1 MIRYLLKINCVF
13 GKTIMTKKISP
24 NSLIVIIGLCVSNP
38 IPWPVIAQEVSA
50 TTTAPQTMAAAG
62 LTTTIVT
69 GTEEKPPVSTVTVIS
84 APERKTEAATTPA
97 TTAIN
102 SHSQDS
108 ANSNSVETTYTPL
121 LQETATSLEA
131 IISSTLSTVVVP
143 LEPAT
148 DQTSTGTS
156 AAEPTVA
163 PVVSPPSPPSTTAPT
178 TPLSELNFSTSE
190 LAQIEVWQKQI
201 GLLELENKL
210 LTLQNQKQIEAYQS
224 ELLSLQQEK
233 DKLALDNELRLER
246 NRKALTELIVNKEK
260 LTLENELQQAK
271 QAKLHAEL
279 EAIKTQLELENTI
292 NEQKQKQLLA
302 SIDSQR
308 ASLAAKNAIVE
319 EKNKQHELELQ
330 LATARLEFESNKL
343 EFEKSKK
350 SLDLEDLSLRI
361 VERDQKEEW
370 NGQVN
375 KSLEYLK
382 EPYQDGHLT
391 ITDRRIELDWVI
403 YPGVGKYVAE
413 RIHYFNNKNTEYPIF
428 LIIDDCVG
436 GSVMEGAQI
445 LEAMRHNQAP
455 VYVVVKTFAASMCAV
470 LTTLAKRSFSYPNA
484 VILHHQIF
492 GILFGNKKQLEEQL
506 EEASKWTQRI
516 LYPVAVKMGITME
529 EFVQQMYEHN
539 SDGDWGEFAD
549 KAVQLKWVDIVVSDI
564 RDLSYYKN
572 PELLLLEELTNADED
587 DDNRGTAKNRLNK
600 REQIDEK
607 GNLYVKLPT
616 LNGKDF
622 YHLYNPND
630 YYR

>member
-1 MIRYLLKINCVF
+1 
-13 GKTIMTKKISP
+13 MTKKISP
-24 NSLIVIIGLCVSNP
+24 NSLIVIIGLCVSSP
-38 IPWPVIAQEVSA
+38 IPWSVMAQAVSA
-50 TTTAPQTMAAAG
+50 TTTAPQTMAVAG
-62 LTTTIVT
+62 LTSTTVTDNPTVTVT
-69 GTEEKPPVSTVTVIS
+69 GTHSEEITYIPPPEVST
-84 APERKTEAATTPA
+84 
-97 TTAIN
+97 
-102 SHSQDS
+102 
-108 ANSNSVETTYTPL
+108 L
-121 LQETATSLEA
+121 LDA
-131 IISSTLSTVVVP
+131 IIGSTLPTI
-143 LEPAT
+143 
-148 DQTSTGTS
+148 DQTSTVTS

-163 PVVSPPSPPSTTAPT
+163 PVVSPPSSSSQPSTIVPT

-210 LTLQNQKQIEAYQS
+210 LTLRNQKQIEAYQS
-224 ELLSLQQEK
+224 ELLNLQQEK
-233 DKLALDNELRLER
+233 DKLALNNELQIER
-246 NRKALTELIVNKEK
+246 NRKALTELMANKEK

-302 SIDSQR
+302 NIDSQR

-319 EKNKQHELELQ
+319 EKNKQHELEIQ
-330 LATARLEFESNKL
+330 LATARLEFETNKL

-350 SLDLEDLSLRI
+350 LLDLEDLSQRI

-370 NGQVN
+370 NGQAN
-375 KSLEYLK
+375 KSMEYLK

-391 ITDRRIELDWVI
+391 ITDRRIEMDWVI

-445 LEAMRHNQAP
+445 LEAMRHSQAP

-506 EEASKWTQRI
+506 EEANKWTQRI

-539 SDGDWGEFAD
+539 SEGDWGEFAD
-549 KAVQLKWVDIVVSDI
+549 KAAQLKWVDIVVSDI

-572 PELLLLEELTNADED
+572 PELLLLEEMSNVD
-587 DDNRGTAKNRLNK
+587 DDNRVTAKNRLK
-600 REQIDEK
+600 KHEQVDEK